1 MISSKLLRHFQFFD
15 LLDDNQL
22 EAIALISEEIV
33 IEKDETLVEANQP
46 ASDFYFLLEGSLP
59 YYFVVI
65 SEHYHYYNQEY
76 YIANIEPGEIIGI
89 SSLIEP
95 FIYTA
100 TVRASKN
107 CRVLHISATKLRA
120 LCDGDL
126 NLKCNFLKAVA
137 KSAIERLQKT
147 RRQLISAKI

>member
-1 MISSKLLRHFQFFD
+1 MTSPELLRQFQFFD
-15 LLDDNQL
+15 LLDDDQL
-22 EAIALISEEIV
+22 EAIASISEEIV

-46 ASDFYFLLEGSLP
+46 AADFYFLIEGSMP
-59 YYFVVI
+59 YYFVVVA
-65 SEHYHYYNQEY
+65 ENYHYYNQEY
-76 YIANIEPGEIIGI
+76 YVANIEPGEIIGI

-107 CRVLHISATKLRA
+107 CRVLHISATNLRS
-120 LCDGDL
+120 LCESDL
-126 NLKCNFLKAVA
+126 NLKCNFLKSVA
-137 KSAIERLQKT
+137 KAAIERLQKT